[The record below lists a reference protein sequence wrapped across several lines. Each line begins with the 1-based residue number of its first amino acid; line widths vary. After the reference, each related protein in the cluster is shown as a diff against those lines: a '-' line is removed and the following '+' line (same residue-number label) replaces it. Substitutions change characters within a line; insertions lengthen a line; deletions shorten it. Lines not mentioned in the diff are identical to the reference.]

1 MKNSIGTQQSKKYII
16 WFIFLKKNEDR
27 SEVSIPNAACHWVL
41 YGLPNEA
48 HTLLSQQSLSVRGPG
63 SQSWIRTESGV
74 CTAWGAVPL
83 FWDFTLGMGQKRTAP
98 KVTTASSW
106 PSGNHSEAFRWL
118 YGNGEINLQNV
129 PLRSLT
135 VLTEY
140 LQIATSFYC
149 VESPQNP
156 CPPETSECAWHK

>member
-1 MKNSIGTQQSKKYII
+1 MKT
-16 WFIFLKKNEDR
+16 
-27 SEVSIPNAACHWVL
+27 EVKLA
-41 YGLPNEA
+41 
-48 HTLLSQQSLSVRGPG
+48 SQMLHVTECCTVCQRKPTRYSVSSP
-63 SQSWIRTESGV
+63 SQSEGLALKAESEPRV
-74 CTAWGAVPL
+74 ESCTAWGAVPL